1 MLCALLL
8 YLHHDQR
15 RLSERSTAMW
25 QLNLKMQERIA
36 RLELVKTDLHRQIRH
51 NEIIYPKKYDHVVF
65 AGEEIEHTRMWLDVL
80 LHSPAFR
87 NLDPSLRT
95 IITDMNEPMRSL
107 DVSFEKIQKTGRYER
122 RRRETIMETE
132 LEPAV
137 HQMQELLQRGISQ
150 YAFTVQVTGAA
161 ALKRGHWILPVI
173 SVMLTLQAA
182 AVILQYRTKS
192 E

>member
-8 YLHHDQR
+8 YLQHEQR

-87 NLDPSLRT
+87 DLDPFLPMTLATIVLSVVWSLLVGQGPLEALIDRL
-95 IITDMNEPMRSL
+95 S
-107 DVSFEKIQKTGRYER
+107 SFGGPPGSSGGNAQR
-122 RRRETIMETE
+122 RQHI
-132 LEPAV
+132 LEP
-137 HQMQELLQRGISQ
+137 
-150 YAFTVQVTGAA
+150 
-161 ALKRGHWILPVI
+161 
-173 SVMLTLQAA
+173 
-182 AVILQYRTKS
+182 
-192 E
+192 